1 LTVAPA
7 KNSNSVRLEIEG
19 MHCSSCVGHVEEAL
33 KSVDGVDGAVVSL
46 ADATAQ
52 VSGKSFDE
60 GELVQAVRSAGYTAS
75 PLASEQSLAQEREDL
90 ERRTAARSLRWR
102 SRVIVGFV
110 IWIPLAIVHWFGGAF
125 GIPMDAHLV
134 HWCIAGVATIPFLY
148 VGWAFFKSAWE
159 ALLVRT
165 ANMDTLVSIG
175 AISAYVFSVA
185 ELIRETVGGH
195 ESTLYFVEAS
205 GLLAFISLGHW
216 LEARTTAAAGGALRA
231 LLELQPDEVVRL
243 SSPTDS
249 SGQTVTSSSIRPGD
263 LIQVRPGD
271 RVAVDGEIVEGH
283 SAMDES
289 AVTGEPL
296 PVDRSPGEQVIAGT
310 VSTNGLLVVRTTTDG
325 NTTTISRIAEI
336 VRNAQASKTKIQ
348 KLADRIAGIFVP
360 IVLVIAA
367 ITFGSWW
374 IFGSEDAFVHAVVNM
389 VTVLVIAC
397 PCALGLAT
405 PTAVMAGSG
414 AASAQGILVRSA
426 EAMERTAVIGGVCFD
441 KTGTLTVGRPT
452 VESADDET
460 IRLAAALSMGST
472 HPLSVAIV
480 KEASDRGLEVPG
492 ATDITE
498 KPGRGLT
505 ARVGAANLELQS
517 ASVAL
522 AEGTI
527 QEEIVAPGRTCSVLL
542 EDGDFRGTITFTDKV
557 RDDAAELIR
566 ELHARNIV
574 SILVTGDRRSVAEEL
589 ASEIGLDPDQIH
601 AELSPEQ
608 KVEIIT
614 SLPMTVAMVG
624 DGINDAGALAE
635 AGARGGVGI
644 AIGTGTNIAIESADV
659 VIPADRLLAV
669 IETIRISRS
678 TRHVI
683 RQNLA
688 LSFLYNTCAIP
699 IAAIGLLGSI
709 GPLVAGIAMGLSSF
723 SVVANS
729 LRLRLQLNARR
740 KVS

>member
-1 LTVAPA
+1 MTGSSSDTVD
-7 KNSNSVRLEIEG
+7 SVRLEIEG
-19 MHCSSCVGHVEEAL
+19 MHCSSCVGHVEDAL

-52 VSGKSFDE
+52 VSGRAIDE
-60 GELVQAVRSAGYTAS
+60 VSLVQAVKSAGYAAS
-75 PLASEQSLAQEREDL
+75 PLASERSLAEERGDL
-90 ERRTAARSLRWR
+90 ERRTAVRAIRWR
-102 SRVIVGFV
+102 LRVIVGFV
-110 IWIPLAIVHWFGGAF
+110 VWIPLAIVHWFGGAF
-125 GIPMDAHLV
+125 GLPMDTSLV
-134 HWCIAGVATIPFLY
+134 HWCIAGVSTVAFLY
-148 VGWAFFKSAWE
+148 VGSAFFTSAWQ

-175 AISAYVFSVA
+175 AISAYVFSLA
-185 ELIRETVGGH
+185 ELIRETVGVHQG
-195 ESTLYFVEAS
+195 TLYFVEAS

-216 LEARTTAAAGGALRA
+216 IEARTTAAAGGALRS

-243 SSPTDS
+243 SSATDS
-249 SGQTVTSSSIRPGD
+249 TGETVTSASIRPGD
-263 LIQVRPGD
+263 LIQVKPGN
-271 RVAVDGEIVEGH
+271 RVAVDGEILEGR

-296 PVDRSPGEQVIAGT
+296 PVDRSPGDQVTAGT

-336 VRNAQASKTKIQ
+336 VRSAQASKTKIQ

-367 ITFGSWW
+367 VTFGSWW
-374 IFGSEDAFVHAVVNM
+374 IFGNEDALVHAVVNM

-414 AASAQGILVRSA
+414 AASSKGILVRSA
-426 EAMERTAVIGGVCFD
+426 EAMERTAVIGRVCFD

-452 VESADDET
+452 VESGEDEV
-460 IRLAAALSMGST
+460 IRRAAALSIGSA
-472 HPLSVAIV
+472 HPLSEAIV
-480 KEASDRGLEVPG
+480 TAASDRGLEVPS
-492 ATDITE
+492 ASDITE
-498 KPGRGLT
+498 IPGRGLT
-505 ARVGAANLELQS
+505 ARIGNAKIELQS
-517 ASVAL
+517 ASAAI

-527 QEEIVAPGRTCSVLL
+527 GQDMVAPGRTCSVLL
-542 EDGDFRGTITFTDKV
+542 EDGAFIGTITFTDKV
-557 RDDAAELIR
+557 RDDAAELIK

-574 SILVTGDRRSVAEEL
+574 AMLLTGDRRSVAEEL
-589 ASEIGLDPDQIH
+589 ASRIGLSQEEIH
-601 AELSPEQ
+601 ADLLPEQ
-608 KVEIIT
+608 KVQVIT
-614 SLPMTVAMVG
+614 SSPVTVAMVG

-659 VIPADRLLAV
+659 VIPADRLLSV
-669 IETIRISRS
+669 IDTIRISRA
-678 TRHVI
+678 TRRTI

-699 IAAIGLLGSI
+699 VAAIGLLGSI
-709 GPLVAGIAMGLSSF
+709 GPLIAGIAMGLSSV

-729 LRLRLQLNARR
+729 LRLRLQLNSPRR
-740 KVS
+740 DH